1 MFFFLINFFKN
12 TKIFIQQRFEEIES
26 KFNDLRDQI
35 DTIMAE
41 KCLLEKQTQIDSEV
55 KIHSKCFIF
64 SLAFYF
70 KLLKIL
76 KLCCIKES
84 LITFY

>member
-1 MFFFLINFFKN
+1 M
-12 TKIFIQQRFEEIES
+12 QQRFEEIES

-55 KIHSKCFIF
+55 KIQKCLFFYCFIILKICCLKHF
-64 SLAFYF
+64 IKF
-70 KLLKIL
+70 KLKYSKFIV
-76 KLCCIKES
+76 
-84 LITFY
+84 T